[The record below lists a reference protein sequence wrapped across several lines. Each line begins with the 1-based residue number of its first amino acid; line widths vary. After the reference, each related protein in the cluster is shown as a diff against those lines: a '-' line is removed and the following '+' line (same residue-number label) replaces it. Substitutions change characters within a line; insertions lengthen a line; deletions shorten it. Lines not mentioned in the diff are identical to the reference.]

1 MNLFCVRSSA
11 VTVQGHALAGIAL
24 LILAFPLTTLAV
36 AGPLLRITEAMS
48 SSGTGGTEDWI
59 EITNYGDAAAAVE
72 DYKFDDSPSA
82 FSTSNV
88 FTGVSSIGVTES
100 AVFFE
105 GKTGKTVDAF
115 KTFWRLGNGVQV
127 GTWATGT
134 NGASLRPSTPRRFL
148 RSSTNRSCH
157 KSIVEQ
163 TQWAARFTGATTRLV
178 RWPPRAVVS

>member
-1 MNLFCVRSSA
+1 MNFFCVRSSA
-11 VTVQGHALAGIAL
+11 VIVQGHALAGIAL

-36 AGPLLRITEAMS
+36 AGPLLRITEAMRT
-48 SSGTGGTEDWI
+48 SGTGGTEDWI